1 MVRSVIQ
8 WLFSF
13 FIYMNTCIKR
23 ILYWLLAG
31 QTGYAGAYPAY
42 PVAPPLGA
50 NQNESG
56 PSKKAGDNQ
65 EGTDTEERHLEQTKG
80 TEELSGQQGIMAG
93 TEPEEIM
100 GPS

>member
-1 MVRSVIQ
+1 VNNGLTSSRVT
-8 WLFSF
+8 
-13 FIYMNTCIKR
+13 NRK
-23 ILYWLLAG
+23 G
-31 QTGYAGAYPAY
+31 
-42 PVAPPLGA
+42 GA

-93 TEPEEIM
+93 TEHEEIM